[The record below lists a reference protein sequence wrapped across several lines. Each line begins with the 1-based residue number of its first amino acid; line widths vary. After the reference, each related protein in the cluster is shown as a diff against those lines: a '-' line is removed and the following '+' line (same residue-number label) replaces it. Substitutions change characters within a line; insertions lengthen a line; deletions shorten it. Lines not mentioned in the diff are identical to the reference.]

1 MSLKQRVV
9 ALGPQISTVHWPTCP
24 EEMLNKDRDEKWI
37 ELLKLIDGAFNSFLF
52 IYGYS
57 YLFSAIL

>member
-1 MSLKQRVV
+1 M
-9 ALGPQISTVHWPTCP
+9 ALGPQISTVHWPACP

-52 IYGYS
+52 IHGYS